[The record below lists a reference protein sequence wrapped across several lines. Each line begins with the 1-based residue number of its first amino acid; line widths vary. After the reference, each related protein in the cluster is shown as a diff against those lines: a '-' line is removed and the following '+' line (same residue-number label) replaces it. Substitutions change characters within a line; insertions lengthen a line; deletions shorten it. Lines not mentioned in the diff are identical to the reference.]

1 LAVDQEELLN
11 PRSDKPPFN
20 VCLADFG
27 ESTVY
32 QSEDDGYTTRSR
44 GTEFN
49 KSASHDM
56 IATST
61 YFSIFF
67 S

>member
-1 LAVDQEELLN
+1 VLSFVDDQEELLN

-49 KSASHDM
+49 KSASH
-56 IATST
+56 IHL
-61 YFSIFF
+61 FLIFF
-67 S
+67 FS

>member
-1 LAVDQEELLN
+1 LQEELLN
-11 PRSDKPPFN
+11 ARGDKPPFN

-49 KSASHDM
+49 KSTPYPQASQQHR
-56 IATST
+56 
-61 YFSIFF
+61 
-67 S
+67 